1 MATRA
6 YLVTLILQELGVW
19 QTGQDL
25 PPEDFRVVDQRLP
38 FLLRAMGKAKVYT
51 VDDPDVYIPD
61 EAVTEL
67 ARYLAGE
74 LAQAFGLAD
83 TELATVTQNAGLA
96 ELALRQQRTT
106 GPTYAPQRSTYY

>member
-19 QTGQDL
+19 QAGQDL

-38 FLLRAMGKAKVYT
+38 YLLRAMAKQRVYS
-51 VDDPDVYIPD
+51 VDDPDTYIPD

-74 LAQAFGLAD
+74 LAQSFGLAD
-83 TELATVTQNAGLA
+83 TELAEVKTNAALA
-96 ELALRQQRTT
+96 EGALRFTRTT

>member
-19 QTGQDL
+19 QAGQDL
-25 PPEDFRVVDQRLP
+25 PPEDYRVADQRLP
-38 FLLRAMGKAKVYT
+38 FLLRSMAKLGVYG

-74 LAQAFGLAD
+74 LAQTFGLSD
-83 TELATVTQNAGLA
+83 TELATVEQNAALA
-96 ELALRQQRTT
+96 EGALRKMRTT
-106 GPTYAPQRSTYY
+106 GPTYAPQRNEYF

>member
-6 YLVTLILQELGVW
+6 YLVTLVLQELGVW
-19 QTGQDL
+19 QAGQDL

-38 FLLRAMGKAKVYT
+38 FLMRAMAKAKIYG

-74 LAQAFGLAD
+74 MAQSFGLAD
-83 TELATVTQNAGLA
+83 TELAEVKSNQALA
-96 ELALRQQRTT
+96 EQALRMQRTT
-106 GPTYAPQRSTYY
+106 GPTYAPQRAEYL

>member
-19 QTGQDL
+19 QAGQDL
-25 PPEDFRVVDQRLP
+25 PPEDYRVVDQRLP
-38 FLLRAMGKAKVYT
+38 FLLRTMGKLNVYT
-51 VDDPDVYIPD
+51 VDDPDVYIAD

-74 LAQAFGLAD
+74 MAQTFGLAD
-83 TELATVTQNAGLA
+83 TELAEVKNNAGLA
-96 ELALRQQRTT
+96 EQALRFMRTT
-106 GPTYAPQRSTYY
+106 GPTYAPMRAQYF

>member
-6 YLVTLILQELGVW
+6 YLVTLVLQELGVW
-19 QTGQDL
+19 QSGQDL

-38 FLLRAMGKAKVYT
+38 FLLRSMAAQHIYG

-67 ARYLAGE
+67 ARYIAGE
-74 LAQAFGLAD
+74 MAQSFGLAD
-83 TELATVTQNAGLA
+83 TELAEVKTNAALA
-96 ELALRQQRTT
+96 EAALRQLRTT
-106 GPTYAPQRSTYY
+106 GPTYVAQRAVYF